1 MCICKYT
8 QAPLILG
15 PGLRL
20 VVVALYIICLYVPA
34 TFSLCLPSLSLNM
47 LANINVVDIEVRS
60 FFPHTAAL
68 LIVWCIRKIVLQR
81 LFAPST
87 HLSVSPLVSKML
99 QDPPELKV
107 LFKCKLLFTIS
118 YAWYKFLGSFI
129 FTLVCSSKSFHSYNL
144 YAKIFPVLSHI
155 FQYVWMKS
163 E

>member
-1 MCICKYT
+1 MRICKYI

-20 VVVALYIICLYVPA
+20 MVVALYIICLYVPV

-68 LIVWCIRKIVLQR
+68 LIVWCIRKIVLQT

-87 HLSVSPLVSKML
+87 HLCVSPLVSKMV